1 MDGKTACVACGVST
15 DTEDIEMRVILES
28 GKREPVC
35 TDCGSKYDNACLE
48 AAAILTEER
57 NGY

>member
-15 DTEDIEMRVILES
+15 DAQDIEMRVILES
-28 GKREPVC
+28 GKQEPVC
-35 TDCGSKYDNACLE
+35 IDCGSKYDNACLE
-48 AAAILTEER
+48 AAAILSKEN